1 MIDYRELTVQKYWS
15 FPKSFKGDP
24 KTEVRNMIFS
34 GNYIGSR
41 KMDGAFYKFWKDENG
56 NMELLGRSKSVSGDY
71 LNKIDWVPQFDPFFK
86 ALPNG
91 TCLIG
96 EVYFPHNEGSRNVT
110 TIMGCLVDKA
120 RARQDKGDKLHYY
133 VFDVLAYDGEDFVN
147 KNIEDRVMKLESL
160 EGFFGDYA
168 YIDFAHYHCGE
179 TLWNC
184 LQLILN
190 EGGEGVV
197 ITKMGTC
204 YQPGKRPARQTL
216 KVKKELKESIDCFF
230 TGRATAP
237 TKDYTGKEIEKW
249 EYWENI
255 ITGEKLR
262 GNYYKSYSEGG
273 PVIPVTK
280 SYFLNLAGSL
290 EIGVVKGDKVVPIGY
305 LSGLTEEIKSDPAAY
320 KGRCIEVTAMEIDST
335 ENKGLR
341 HAKLVQFRDDL
352 TIRDCTYEKI
362 FGKE

>member
-1 MIDYRELTVQKYWS
+1 
-15 FPKSFKGDP
+15 
-24 KTEVRNMIFS
+24 
-34 GNYIGSR
+34 
-41 KMDGAFYKFWKDENG
+41 
-56 NMELLGRSKSVSGDY
+56 
-71 LNKIDWVPQFDPFFK
+71 
-86 ALPNG
+86 
-91 TCLIG
+91 
-96 EVYFPHNEGSRNVT
+96 
-110 TIMGCLVDKA
+110 MGCLVDKA
-120 RARQDKGDKLHYY
+120 RARQDKGDRLHYY

-168 YIDFAHYHCGE
+168 YIDFAHYHRGE

-184 LQLILN
+184 LQLILS
-190 EGGEGVV
+190 EGGEGIV